1 MAKEEKASVIIVKR
15 RKKGG
20 GGHHGGAWK
29 VAYADFVTA
38 MMAFF
43 LVMWLVSSISKEQ
56 RAAVFDYFK
65 NPSMEP
71 GKSIRAAPGQM
82 GPGGASTSVINMGGG
97 LDAPRAT
104 VVNSPDAKSKP
115 QPFNM
120 SAAEDKRT
128 DTATPDDAKK
138 IDIPVEAARKIADEA
153 DHKKL
158 ESLLEELR
166 KAIDKSQALKPFK
179 DQLLLDITPEGL
191 RIQIVDQQNRPMF
204 DVGSA
209 KLKDYTTVILK
220 TLAGYLNTVPN
231 RISMTGHTDI
241 RPYPGGGSYTN
252 WELSADRANAAR
264 RALESGGLAEEKIAR
279 VVGLASSVLFDKD
292 DPQNPINRRISIIV
306 MTKQA
311 EDMALKT
318 ETRPETAPGTGPA
331 SPVLAA
337 PAVLP
342 SRPNAVPVVHP
353 ALQTAAPS
361 AVAPQ
366 SPPAKDVDTAKPDFG
381 PVIKVPD
388 PRSMDAPV
396 AAADGAPGL

>member
-1 MAKEEKASVIIVKR
+1 MAKEEKASIIIVKR

-20 GGHHGGAWK
+20 AGHHGGAWK

-71 GKSIRAAPGQM
+71 GKSVRAAPGQM

-97 LDAPRAT
+97 LDAPRVT
-104 VVNSPDAKSKP
+104 MVNAPPSDAKSKP

-120 SAAEDKRT
+120 TVAEPKKT
-128 DTATPDDAKK
+128 DTPADAAKK
-138 IDIPVEAARKIADEA
+138 DEMTVDEARKIADEA

-166 KAIDKSQALKPFK
+166 KAIDKSQALRPFK

-191 RIQIVDQQNRPMF
+191 RIQIVDEQNRPMF

-209 KLKDYTTVILK
+209 KLKDYTTIILK

-241 RPYPGGGSYTN
+241 RPYPGGGNYTN

-264 RALESGGLAEEKIAR
+264 RALESGGLNESKIAR
-279 VVGLASSVLFDKD
+279 VVGLSSSVLFDKS

-311 EDMALKT
+311 EDTALKT
-318 ETRPETAPGTGPA
+318 ESRPEMRPGA
-331 SPVLAA
+331 AAA
-337 PAVLP
+337 PVI
-342 SRPNAVPVVHP
+342 
-353 ALQTAAPS
+353 AAPS
-361 AVAPQ
+361 AASARPSVVPIAHPAPVAPAVGV
-366 SPPAKDVDTAKPDFG
+366 PATLPAKDSDTAAPQFPPAVKA
-381 PVIKVPD
+381 PD
-388 PRSMDAPV
+388 PRTLEAPV